1 VKVLVIGGG
10 GREHALISKL
20 KESPREPVLY
30 CAPGNAG
37 IAREARCLD
46 LKTTDQAKLLRF
58 AKAEGIDLTVVGPEE
73 PLVHGIVDRFREE
86 GLRIFGPTARAAEL
100 EGSKAFAKGLMS
112 RSQVPTANFRVFR
125 GVRDARDYLRAS
137 GVYPVVLKADGLAS
151 GKGVIVA
158 RSEDE
163 AFEAVESFLVKKR
176 FGPAGEQ
183 IVVEDFLRGEELS
196 MMALTDGRN
205 ILPFPPVQD
214 HKTLLES
221 GQGPN
226 TGGMGAYAPAAIAS
240 RSVREQ
246 VESQVFVPILHALA
260 REERPFQGL
269 LYAGLM
275 VTAAGPRVLEFNV
288 RFGDPET
295 QAVLPLLQGDLLEL
309 LNRCTTG
316 GLQSV
321 EFDWSPRASVSVVL
335 ASRGYPEKPQVGFPI
350 QGLGELEREPDVKVY
365 HAGTALTPQG
375 EVVTSG
381 GRVLAVTALGENLTE
396 ARDRAYR
403 AVGRIQFEGRHFRS
417 DIGQAAANR
426 GPRPPL

>member
-20 KESPREPVLY
+20 KESPKEPVLY

-46 LKTTDQAKLLRF
+46 LKTTDQVKLLRF

-73 PLVHGIVDRFREE
+73 PLVHGIVDRFRDE

-100 EGSKAFAKGLMS
+100 EGSKAFSKGLMS

-158 RSEDE
+158 RSEEE
-163 AFEAVESFLVKKR
+163 AFEAVETFLTKKR
-176 FGPAGEQ
+176 FGAAGEQ

-214 HKTLLES
+214 HKTLLEG

-226 TGGMGAYAPAAIAS
+226 TGGMGAYAPAPVATRA
-240 RSVREQ
+240 VRDQ
-246 VESQVFVPILHALA
+246 VEAQVLVPILHALA

-295 QAVLPLLQGDLLEL
+295 QAVLPLLQGDLLDL
-309 LNRCTTG
+309 LTRCVTG
-316 GLQSV
+316 GLHAA
-321 EFDWSPRASVSVVL
+321 EFGWSPRSSVSVVL
-335 ASRGYPEKPQVGFPI
+335 ASRGYPEKPQVGQPI
-350 QGLGELEREPDVKVY
+350 RGLADVEREPGVKVY

-375 EVVTSG
+375 ELVTSG
-381 GRVLAVTALGENLTE
+381 GRVLAVTATGESLAE
-396 ARDRAYR
+396 ARDSAYR
-403 AVGRIQFEGRHFRS
+403 AVGRIEFEGRHFRS
-417 DIGQAAANR
+417 DIGLAASNR
-426 GPRPPL
+426 GSRAPL